1 MQKIRYEVDPHNRL
15 TRLGPGK
22 FRQVIDGEFKLDDNN
37 SLSYHV
43 KKSDNID
50 IPQQIKFFG
59 DWSLDK
65 GHNLI
70 LTLDKWN
77 NQVEGNKLV
86 LKSELLSAAGNEL
99 VFSVE
104 TRDTASSRSDL
115 VIRGR
120 GRTSVRVYIL
130 KFGGAWQADKY
141 NRLSF
146 NVTKEQGNV
155 PGSSDQ
161 LTLQGKWEINK
172 QNELV
177 YTARRR
183 AIKRGESVKN
193 TITFMGHWDITS
205 KDRLSYILNKD
216 LGSRFDFKVS
226 YEKATSDSLRFGAR
240 AGYAGKMVNT
250 ALFGKW
256 RFDKNTGLF
265 FEMKYAGKN
274 GIKVEAQLS
283 RLFLKGQGEAF
294 IKALVSEKEYAIMAG
309 AGWRW

>member
-1 MQKIRYEVDPHNRL
+1 MTKIKYEVDPHNRL

-22 FRQVIDGEFKLDDNN
+22 FRTVLDGEFKLDDGN

-50 IPQQIKFFG
+50 VPQQIKFSG

-86 LKSELLSAAGNEL
+86 LKSELVTASGSEL

-104 TRDTASSRSDL
+104 TR
-115 VIRGR
+115 RGI
-120 GRTSVRVYIL
+120 YIL
-130 KFGGAWQADKY
+130 KFSGVWQADKY

-146 NVTKEQGNV
+146 NVTKEQGSV
-155 PGSSDQ
+155 DS

-172 QNELV
+172 QNEIV
-177 YTARRR
+177 Y
-183 AIKRGESVKN
+183 VYPKN
-193 TITFMGHWDITS
+193 IITFRGYWDITE
-205 KDRLSYILNKD
+205 KNRLSYCLNKD
-216 LGSRFDFKVS
+216 LGSGFDFKAS
-226 YEKATSDSLRFGAR
+226 FQRAQTDSLRYGVSFGYGAR
-240 AGYAGKMVNT
+240 KRAVT
-250 ALFGKW
+250 LFGRW
-256 RFDKNTGLF
+256 RFDKNTGLS
-265 FEMKYAGKN
+265 FEIQYAGK
-274 GIKVEAQLS
+274 GVKVGAQLS
-283 RLFLKGQGEAF
+283 RSLLKGRGEAF
-294 IKALVSEKEYAIMAG
+294 IKTLVSEKEYAIMVG